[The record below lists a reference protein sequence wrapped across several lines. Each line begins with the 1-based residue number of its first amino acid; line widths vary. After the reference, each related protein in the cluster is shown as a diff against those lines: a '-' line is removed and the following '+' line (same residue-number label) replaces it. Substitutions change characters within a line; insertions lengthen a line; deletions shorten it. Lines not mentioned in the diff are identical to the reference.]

1 MQVFIWKTERTVG
14 PWASLAGQ
22 PQHYA
27 LHDEKGRQRSRGRH
41 SREARQGLGGYSL
54 RSWSMER
61 YGGGG
66 VQASSLVVLAKLA
79 VVVFGRG
86 ERKWRLTL
94 TSAIQRPI
102 LCRSGHFLMSRLF
115 KKVKTLLR
123 GQTQEGVSLI
133 ISV

>member
-27 LHDEKGRQRSRGRH
+27 LHDKKGQQRSRGRN

-54 RSWSMER
+54 RSWLMER
-61 YGGGG
+61 YGGVG
-66 VQASSLVVLAKLA
+66 VQTSSLVVLAKLA

-94 TSAIQRPI
+94 TSAVQRLI
-102 LCRSGHFLMSRLF
+102 LSWSNHFLMSRLF
-115 KKVKTLLR
+115 KEVETLLR
-123 GQTQEGVSLI
+123 G
-133 ISV
+133 